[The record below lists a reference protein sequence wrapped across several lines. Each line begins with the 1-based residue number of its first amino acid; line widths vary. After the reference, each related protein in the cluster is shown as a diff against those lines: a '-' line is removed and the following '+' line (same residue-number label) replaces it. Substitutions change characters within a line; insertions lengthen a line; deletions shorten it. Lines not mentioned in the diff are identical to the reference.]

1 MQRNWFS
8 AKLPDTHIY
17 IYTSTYVYIYMYIY
31 IWGRSKLFCLQLEA
45 LSGGHTPCLLDPI
58 LVPMGLDKFW
68 SKDQKVTGRELNPA
82 LFEDDICGICTYI
95 YLSIYLS
102 MVIYG

>member
-1 MQRNWFS
+1 MGEI
-8 AKLPDTHIY
+8 KTI
-17 IYTSTYVYIYMYIY
+17 
-31 IWGRSKLFCLQLEA
+31 CLQLEA

-82 LFEDDICGICTYI
+82 LFEDDICGISI
-95 YLSIYLS
+95 YLSIYMDDMWYLS
-102 MVIYG
+102 KYIYFISIYGKSPF